1 MTAYVLKRLLAQFL
15 VLFASSVVIFGML
28 HLAPG
33 DPATVLL
40 GGHPTQSA
48 IDNIRHKYELDKPL
62 PVQYTHWVRRVL
74 HGNFGESVSARDT
87 VWNVIRPR
95 LETTVLLTTF
105 AAILMVLLGVPIGI
119 LSAVFRNGAID
130 VAATAGSLAFAAIP
144 AYVVGLGLIVVF
156 GVELQ
161 WFPTLGGGEG
171 GGITGRLDHLTLP
184 AIALSLSAFALV
196 SRVTRSSMI
205 GALESE
211 HVEGARIR
219 GFSERRVVLKHGLR
233 SALVP
238 VVTIAGV
245 QTGYLLAGA
254 ILVEYTFGLNGI
266 GRLLVLSVQN
276 KDYAVVQAI
285 ALLIT
290 AAFLVISLAVD
301 LLYGVIDPRVRLVRR
316 GAR

>member
-1 MTAYVLKRLLAQFL
+1 
-15 VLFASSVVIFGML
+15 
-28 HLAPG
+28 
-33 DPATVLL
+33 
-40 GGHPTQSA
+40 
-48 IDNIRHKYELDKPL
+48 
-62 PVQYTHWVRRVL
+62 VR
-74 HGNFGESVSARDT
+74 GNFGESVSARDS

-119 LSAVFRNGAID
+119 LSAVFRNGLVD
-130 VAATAGSLAFAAIP
+130 VSATAGSLAFAAIP
-144 AYVVGLGLIVVF
+144 AYVVGLVLIVVF
-156 GVELQ
+156 GVELK
-161 WFPTLGGGEG
+161 WFPTLGGGEAG
-171 GGITGRLDHLTLP
+171 GFNGRLDHLTLP

-205 GALESE
+205 SALESE

-266 GRLLVLSVQN
+266 GRLLVTSVQN

-290 AAFLVISLAVD
+290 AAFLVISLVVD
-301 LLYGVIDPRVRLVRR
+301 LLYGIIDPRVRLVRR
-316 GAR
+316 GTR

>member
-1 MTAYVLKRLLAQFL
+1 MTAYLLKRVLAQFL
-15 VLFASSVVIFGML
+15 VLFASSIVIFGML
-28 HLAPG
+28 HVAPG

-48 IDNIRHKYELDKPL
+48 IENIRHKYELDKPL
-62 PVQYTHWVRRVL
+62 PVQYAHWVRRIV
-74 HGNFGESVSARDT
+74 HGNFGESVSARDS

-119 LSAVFRNGAID
+119 LSAVFRNGVVD
-130 VAATAGSLAFAAIP
+130 VSATAGSLAFAAIP
-144 AYVVGLGLIVVF
+144 AYVVGLVLIVVF

-161 WFPTLGGGEG
+161 WFPTLGGGEAG
-171 GGITGRLDHLTLP
+171 GFNGRLDHLTLP

-205 GALESE
+205 TALDSE

-266 GRLLVLSVQN
+266 GRLLVTSVQN

-290 AAFLVISLAVD
+290 AAFLVISLVVD

>member
-1 MTAYVLKRLLAQFL
+1 MTAYILKRLLAQFL

-74 HGNFGESVSARDT
+74 HGNFGESVSARDA

-219 GFSERRVVLKHGLR
+219 GFNERRVVLKHGLR